1 MGINS
6 VKMHQNGN
14 ERRLNERVRE
24 LAGLKEKESEKAIAR
39 RSKIIES
46 AEKERV
52 KKAWRNI
59 FSQAGIL
66 K

>member
-1 MGINS
+1 M
-6 VKMHQNGN
+6 
-14 ERRLNERVRE
+14 
-24 LAGLKEKESEKAIAR
+24 AGLKKRKVKKAIAR

>member
-52 KKAWRNI
+52 KKA
-59 FSQAGIL
+59 
-66 K
+66 

>member
-24 LAGLKEKESEKAIAR
+24 LAGLKKRKVKKAIAR

>member
-1 MGINS
+1 MKG
-6 VKMHQNGN
+6 
-14 ERRLNERVRE
+14 ERIGRS
-24 LAGLKEKESEKAIAR
+24 KEKESEKAIAR

-52 KKAWRNI
+52 KKAWRI
-59 FSQAGIL
+59 FFSQAGIL